1 MKSYQEKEV
10 VNELLLNLYGFQSKL
25 FQKVDETNDRLLK
38 EMSQISYRFLHFK
51 ERSLSIDFHDA
62 ILPKVFYV
70 TLEVPLIQLPT
81 IQSSTLLKKILD
93 YFYHL
98 ASKLYILRAWCRFS
112 SAEIELSQ
120 IENEEIIIVKTSINN
135 NILAIEQELSVIE
148 LQLRDCPSLMEKEI
162 PYYKFSREQH
172 NVTLLK
178 FYQHCSKYE
187 NLINSLLGIMI
198 NFHDDYD
205 LFSPNSSK
213 SSMKSQPSTATPKKD
228 DPRNIL
234 QQSFNH
240 VSFLFQTEKILRKS
254 EKLEHYQ
261 NMHRTEDHS
270 TGAGEES
277 RSDKKHGLIFKTE
290 RFSSKIHN
298 FVIPSSQFFYLFMK
312 QLIIQF
318 SQSLTQQIM
327 KSIWLTTN
335 RTSLKTSNTTT
346 VQMNNPSERS
356 LLSVLFN
363 NQLNGISL
371 YGKHNR
377 LLSFIYFILKLY
389 LPLSF

>member
-25 FQKVDETNDRLLK
+25 FQKVDETNERVLK
-38 EMSQISYRFLHFK
+38 EMSQISSRFMHFK
-51 ERSLSIDFHDA
+51 ERTLSVDFHDA

-70 TLEVPLIQLPT
+70 TLEVPLIQLPA

-112 SAEIELSQ
+112 SAERELSQ

-135 NILAIEQELSVIE
+135 NILAIEQELSIIE

-162 PYYKFSREQH
+162 PFYKFSREQH
-172 NVTLLK
+172 KITLLK

-187 NLINSLLGIMI
+187 NLISSLLGIMI

-205 LFSPNSSK
+205 LFSPK
-213 SSMKSQPSTATPKKD
+213 SSNSTVETRTGTPAPKKD
-228 DPRNIL
+228 DPRSIL

-261 NMHRTEDHS
+261 NMNRNADHLTS
-270 TGAGEES
+270 GAEES
-277 RSDKKHGLIFKTE
+277 RSDKKHALIFKTE

-312 QLIIQF
+312 QLIVQF

-356 LLSVLFN
+356 LLTLLFN
-363 NQLNGISL
+363 NQMNNISL
-371 YGKHNR
+371 YGKHNQ
-377 LLSFIYFILKLY
+377 LFSLY
-389 LPLSF
+389 I